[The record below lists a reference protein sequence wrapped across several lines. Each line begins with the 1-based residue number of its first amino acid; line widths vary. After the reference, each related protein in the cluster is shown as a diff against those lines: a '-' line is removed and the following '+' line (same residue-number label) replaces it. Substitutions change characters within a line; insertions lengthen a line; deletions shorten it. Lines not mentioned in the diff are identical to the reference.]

1 MYLSIHRKFPLKKP
15 KQECILR
22 YMELTS
28 HFEYPPALPKDL
40 ALFPDKRDA
49 ILAYYGINED
59 TYSTLI
65 NNPSFLKDLSSWQ
78 RKIVDDNYGI
88 TAKAEV
94 LVQQGMIDLENEMG
108 SVDTSASVKLE
119 IQKYFAMLAG
129 LTNKKQEQVQS
140 TAPQVNI
147 QINL

>member
-1 MYLSIHRKFPLKKP
+1 
-15 KQECILR
+15 
-22 YMELTS
+22 MELTS

-49 ILAYYGINED
+49 ILTYYNIGED
-59 TYSTLI
+59 TYSTLMQ
-65 NNPSFLKDLSSWQ
+65 NQSFLKDLSSWQ
-78 RKIVDDNYGI
+78 RKIIDDNYGI

-108 SVDTSASVKLE
+108 AVDTSASVKLE

-129 LTNKKQEQVQS
+129 LTQKKQEQVQS
-140 TAPQVNI
+140 NAPQVNI